1 MMIIDVTFYDPQTG
15 EIHSL
20 FTGSGDTLVLQSA
33 YQFCDY
39 LSGAYSSTQ
48 FYIDVA
54 TSQPVAIDPAPAAGY
69 YFDIISK
76 QWALPEEDLW
86 AQIKHWRDTHE
97 LSPVTTTVGT
107 FHADNLSV
115 EQRMKGAIEQ
125 FDDLPTLNADG
136 TLTWKCPGPVYHNFT
151 QAQLQTGYTEL
162 KHLAA
167 LRSAV
172 LHVKA
177 SMFQQM
183 ATPPT
188 PAQLS
193 NINFWIEG

>member
-1 MMIIDVTFYDPQTG
+1 MKR
-15 EIHSL
+15 SL
-20 FTGSGDTLVLQSA
+20 QLNENNRPASA
-33 YQFCDY
+33 
-39 LSGAYSSTQ
+39 
-48 FYIDVA
+48 
-54 TSQPVAIDPAPAAGY
+54 
-69 YFDIISK
+69 K
-76 QWALPEEDLW
+76 
-86 AQIKHWRDTHE
+86 QIKHWRDTHE

-151 QAQLQTGYTEL
+151 KAELQTGYTEL

-183 ATPPT
+183 ATSPT
-188 PAQLS
+188 PAQLADLS
-193 NINFWIEG
+193 FWMTS